1 MPENI
6 YFELKMRIDETKKQ
20 TNIAEYIIHMYQTED
35 LIRAFDF
42 DIELI
47 KEYVIKHIPENEESK
62 TEMADWYVKI
72 ISQIK
77 AQGIE
82 KGGHLSEI
90 QKLVKEIDAYKD
102 KLLTGDKDF
111 EAIYS
116 SAKPSIEEF
125 IKLSEGTI
133 ESEIQICLNGV
144 YGLLLARLN
153 GREIPE
159 EIMPALDH
167 FGNVLSYLS
176 YKYKQ
181 EEFLSDN

>member
-1 MPENI
+1 
-6 YFELKMRIDETKKQ
+6 MRKDETKKK

-35 LIRAFDF
+35 LIRAFDL

-47 KEYVIKHIPENEESK
+47 KEYVIKHIPESEESK
-62 TEMADWYVKI
+62 LEMAEWYQNL
-72 ISQIK
+72 ISEIK
-77 AQGIE
+77 TQGIE
-82 KGGHLSEI
+82 KSGHLSEV
-90 QKLVKEIDAYKD
+90 QQLVNEIEEFKT
-102 KLLTGDKDF
+102 KLLTNDKDF
-111 EAIYS
+111 ETVFA

-125 IKLSEGTI
+125 MKMSEGKV

-153 GREIPE
+153 GKEIPE
-159 EIMPALDH
+159 DIMPALEH

-181 EEFLSDN
+181 GEFLSDN